1 MRTRACDDE
10 SARRTHMQ
18 TPITKR
24 SYRCVC
30 VGASLCSLGTKET
43 MNGAVLSLTIA
54 NILAFPAVFAAVA
67 HFPAQ
72 NGETLRSVLLTD
84 GSLVLG
90 SNTTLRRLSS
100 ADLSVLQEIS
110 LTEGQVSRLLA
121 GDPGGT
127 YSGRVLSC
135 LRTTCSLLDETNIAS
150 QNWEDSNVL
159 LVDAD
164 SNAEGIF
171 VPGES
176 GQSVLTIALQRS
188 GEQVSRV
195 VRGNLVNVGA
205 SNGQD
210 FSIIA
215 RQAEGFLYDRE
226 FLTSFENNG
235 FTYFITKQGPGETRL
250 VRVCNNDTSSST
262 ASGAFVSYF
271 EIRLECGGPD
281 SVPTAAAFLPSD
293 QSITLSFSGGEQ
305 NLVCVFQLSTIHS
318 RMTQKYDDC
327 RHGMGNSG
335 LARSGITMC
344 DEFDEARLNNP
355 VRETFTISLPNNSYS
370 FSAISQSYLLVY
382 FSIVLFSAGNHRV

>member
-1 MRTRACDDE
+1 MTFGAAHPHANTDNE
-10 SARRTHMQ
+10 AQLSL
-18 TPITKR
+18 
-24 SYRCVC
+24 C
-30 VGASLCSLGTKET
+30 VGRRASLCSLGTKET

-54 NILAFPAVFAAVA
+54 NILAFPAVFAAVT

-110 LTEGQVSRLLA
+110 LPGPEGQVSRLLA

-164 SNAEGIF
+164 SSAEGIF

-215 RQAEGFLYDRE
+215 RQVEGFLYDRE
-226 FLTSFENNG
+226 FLTSFKNNG

-271 EIRLECGGPD
+271 EIRLECGGPG